1 MTGNIHSFDDK
12 YDGMVYYPTEM
23 GVQLS
28 NFRLSENDVFD
39 IVQISILPDS
49 TINIAMFTNDSKYY
63 ENPETYFGKETIYS
77 QVEDLFHKKGITL
90 RHPFTY
96 IFRNFIPPVIIRSQ
110 LAVTG
115 YYVNLTFGDFVLKKH
130 NFEGPFKK
138 L

>member
-49 TINIAMFTNDSKYY
+49 TISASSCVRQDAPTRRAWC
-63 ENPETYFGKETIYS
+63 
-77 QVEDLFHKKGITL
+77 FHQAHT
-90 RHPFTY
+90 
-96 IFRNFIPPVIIRSQ
+96 
-110 LAVTG
+110 A
-115 YYVNLTFGDFVLKKH
+115 
-130 NFEGPFKK
+130 E
-138 L
+138 